1 MSHLATCF
9 SERSLF
15 KFSSSLAKPQW
26 NPINLERRQI
36 SMWHKQMNEGI
47 WWPVNKSSIA
57 RVQDEGPPLA
67 SCGGWPTVSDAPSSL
82 NHFLSQSQRQ
92 QSLPERQRL
101 MYRCLYLLSFQ
112 PLCQLVRD
120 IKVISSLGETTQGPS
135 SWGPPSQNQPQTKV
149 TAASW
154 EWDHY
159 WKERRVFGVFS
170 KNIHAGIPGCVIYF
184 HPITSKSLD
193 AGLPILRP
201 LSFHTGLFWWK
212 SLAWLIMQKALHKNS
227 IFSPL
232 FTAAC
237 KICRPF
243 HMFKDGPEGLK
254 QQRWR
259 CCHSPLAGVGL
270 VPIS

>member
-1 MSHLATCF
+1 
-9 SERSLF
+9 
-15 KFSSSLAKPQW
+15 
-26 NPINLERRQI
+26 
-36 SMWHKQMNEGI
+36 MNEGI

-57 RVQDEGPPLA
+57 RVQAEGPPLA

-135 SWGPPSQNQPQTKV
+135 SWGPRARTCRKPKSQLLLGSEIITEKKGESLV
-149 TAASW
+149 SFL
-154 EWDHY
+154 
-159 WKERRVFGVFS
+159 K

-193 AGLPILRP
+193 PGLPIFKP
-201 LSFHTGLFWWK
+201 LSFHTGLWWK
-212 SLAWLIMQKALHKNS
+212 SLAWLIMQKVFFLS
-227 IFSPL
+227 QLL
-232 FTAAC
+232 FQWFCSSFTI
-237 KICRPF
+237 K
-243 HMFKDGPEGLK
+243 L
-254 QQRWR
+254 
-259 CCHSPLAGVGL
+259 L
-270 VPIS
+270 VNILC

>member
-1 MSHLATCF
+1 
-9 SERSLF
+9 
-15 KFSSSLAKPQW
+15 
-26 NPINLERRQI
+26 
-36 SMWHKQMNEGI
+36 MNEGI

-67 SCGGWPTVSDAPSSL
+67 SRGGWPTVSDAPSSL

-112 PLCQLVRD
+112 PLCQRPGHKSHQFPGWDDPGALELR
-120 IKVISSLGETTQGPS
+120 
-135 SWGPPSQNQPQTKV
+135 PPSQKLPQTKV

-170 KNIHAGIPGCVIYF
+170 KNIHTGIPGCVIYF

-193 AGLPILRP
+193 PGLPIFRP
-201 LSFHTGLFWWK
+201 LSFHTGLWWR

-232 FTAAC
+232 FTAAY

-254 QQRWR
+254 QQRWW
-259 CCHSPLAGVGL
+259 CCHSPLAGIGL